1 MNYKDFRVL
10 NIMLEATTSKQVAR
24 SLPSNNNNTSS
35 FTIAIISAN
44 PASLTSYK
52 SLVYNSNLTRL
63 Y

>member
-1 MNYKDFRVL
+1 
-10 NIMLEATTSKQVAR
+10 MLEATTSKQVAR